1 MIKILLYNRLGVKDI
16 SFSPQCL
23 GLGAPENV
31 INTNQS
37 TFTHTQKLGLRPAES
52 VIITNP
58 LTFKHFI
65 NQNRNHILQAVHYY
79 LGCRCQPEVATS
91 ES

>member
-1 MIKILLYNRLGVKDI
+1 MFNRLGVKDI

-37 TFTHTQKLGLRPAES
+37 TFTHTQKLGLSPAES

-58 LTFKHFI
+58 LTFKHLKIKIEIIFYRLFI
-65 NQNRNHILQAVHYY
+65 II
-79 LGCRCQPEVATS
+79 S
-91 ES
+91 K